1 MKVKRV
7 LIIMKSMFHEY
18 GTYIIAL
25 FTFVFFVGV
34 FTFFK
39 GAFKENS
46 TEFISTITGADSS
59 YVETP

>member
-1 MKVKRV
+1 
-7 LIIMKSMFHEY
+7 MKSMFHEY

-46 TEFISTITGADSS
+46 TEFISTITGADSA